1 MCITANGNISANGNL
16 CFRLFKLH
24 FIVIK
29 KNVIYYASI
38 SYLIY
43 FKISSDLLKIV

>member
-16 CFRLFKLH
+16 CFRVFKLH

-29 KNVIYYASI
+29 KMLFITLPLVTLYILKFLAIY
-38 SYLIY
+38 
-43 FKISSDLLKIV
+43 